1 MKPNNEQERMNNEEK
16 KKDLNPPVTGKEP
29 LTEAER
35 IKRKK
40 MIVYAMMGIVFVLV
54 MWLIFAPSND
64 GKTNLLG
71 TKGFNTE
78 MPDANSG
85 DIIGD
90 KTKAYEAGQMEDKQK
105 AREQALG
112 TLGDLY
118 QAGDGQLSG
127 NAQTDDFSLMTD
139 STAQAYEDDA
149 TRSAKAKIT
158 SSAAAYND
166 LSATLGGFYQNDQ
179 SRENEE
185 LRQRIVELEQQA
197 SAMQNPT
204 NTVDDQLTLMEKSY
218 QLAAKY
224 MPGSVQQQPEQTVAA
239 TGDKVKVTPVRNV
252 QKSVVSAL
260 QQEQSNE
267 DFIADYSVERNM
279 AFNTAV
285 GIVSALDKN
294 TISACIYGNQTV
306 TDGQKVQLRLLE
318 RMRVGDIIIPAN
330 AVVTGSARITGER
343 LGIGITSIEYAGSI
357 YPVKLSVYDTDGQEG
372 IFILGTMELNAAKE
386 VAANMGTSMGSSINI
401 SSDAKAQL
409 ASDLGKGL
417 IQGTS
422 QYIAKKMRTVK
433 VNLKANYH
441 VMLYAEKQ

>member
-1 MKPNNEQERMNNEEK
+1 MNKEEEK
-16 KKDLNPPVTGKEP
+16 KKDLNPPVEDKEP

-35 IKRKK
+35 IRRKK
-40 MIVYAMMGIVFVLV
+40 LVAYSLMGIVFVLV
-54 MWLIFAPSND
+54 MWLIFAPSD
-64 GKTNLLG
+64 GGKSLTLG
-71 TKGFNTE
+71 AKGFNTE

-112 TLGDLY
+112 SLGDLY
-118 QAGDGQLSG
+118 QSGSG
-127 NAQTDDFSLMTD
+127 NQSEGFSLMSD
-139 STAQAYEDDA
+139 STAQTYEDDA
-149 TRSAKAKIT
+149 SRKAKEKIT
-158 SSAAAYND
+158 SSAAAYNN
-166 LSATLGGFYQNDQ
+166 LNTTLGGFYTSDQ

-185 LRQRIVELEQQA
+185 LRQRVAELEEKA
-197 SAMQNPT
+197 AELQNPKS
-204 NTVDDQLTLMEKSY
+204 TVDEQLELMEKSY
-218 QLAAKY
+218 QMAAKY
-224 MPGSVQQQPEQTVAA
+224 MPGSAQAQPEQTA
-239 TGDKVKVTPVRNV
+239 TATVGDKAQVTPVKNV

-267 DFIADYSVERNM
+267 DFVAEYSVERNM

-343 LGIGITSIEYAGSI
+343 LGISITSIEYAGSI
-357 YPVKLSVYDTDGQEG
+357 YPVKLSVYDTDGQQG
-372 IFILGTMELNAAKE
+372 IFIPGSMELNAAKE

-433 VNLKANYH
+433 VNLKANYR

>member
-1 MKPNNEQERMNNEEK
+1 MNNEEK
-16 KKDLNPPVTGKEP
+16 KKDQNPPVTGKEP

-54 MWLIFAPSND
+54 LWLIFAPSND

-90 KTKAYEAGQMEDKQK
+90 KTKAYEASQMEDKQQ
-105 AREQALG
+105 AREQAIGSL
-112 TLGDLY
+112 DELY
-118 QAGDGQLSG
+118 KGSPDK
-127 NAQTDDFSLMTD
+127 AQTGDFSLMAD

-149 TRSAKAKIT
+149 SRKAKEKIT
-158 SSAAAYND
+158 SSAAAYNN
-166 LSATLGGFYQNDQ
+166 LNTTLGGFYQNDQ

-185 LRQRIVELEQQA
+185 LRQRVAELEERA
-197 SAMQNPT
+197 NELQNPKS
-204 NTVDDQLTLMEKSY
+204 TVDEQLELMEKSY
-218 QLAAKY
+218 QMAAKY
-224 MPGSVQQQPEQTVAA
+224 MPGGAQQRQGQSTTAT
-239 TGDKVKVTPVRNV
+239 TGDKVQVTPVRNV
-252 QKSVVSAL
+252 PKSVVSAL

-267 DFIADYSVERNM
+267 EFMADYSVERNM

-306 TDGQKVQLRLLE
+306 TDGQKVRLRLLE
-318 RMRVGDIIIPAN
+318 QMRVGDIIIPAN

-357 YPVKLSVYDTDGQEG
+357 YNVKLNVYDTDGQEG
-372 IFILGTMELNAAKE
+372 IFIPGSMELNAAKE

-401 SSDAKAQL
+401 SSDAGAQL

-433 VNLKANYH
+433 VHLKSNYR
-441 VMLYAEKQ
+441 VMLYADKQ

>member
-1 MKPNNEQERMNNEEK
+1 MNNEEK

-40 MIVYAMMGIVFVLV
+40 MIVYAIMGIVFVLV

-90 KTKAYEAGQMEDKQK
+90 KTKAYEASQMEDKQQ
-105 AREQALG
+105 AREQAIGSLG
-112 TLGDLY
+112 ELY
-118 QAGDGQLSG
+118 QAGNGSQSATG
-127 NAQTDDFSLMTD
+127 DFSLMAD
-139 STAQAYEDDA
+139 STAEAYEDDA
-149 TRSAKAKIT
+149 SRKAKEKIT
-158 SSAAAYND
+158 SSAAAYNN
-166 LSATLGGFYQNDQ
+166 LNTTLGGFYQNDQ

-185 LRQRIVELEQQA
+185 LRQRVAELEERA
-197 SAMQNPT
+197 NELQNPKS
-204 NTVDDQLTLMEKSY
+204 TVDEQLELMEKSY
-218 QLAAKY
+218 QMAAKY
-224 MPGSVQQQPEQTVAA
+224 MPGGTQQQGQAVTS
-239 TGDKVKVTPVRNV
+239 TSGDKVQVTPVRNV

-260 QQEQSNE
+260 QQEKGNE
-267 DFIADYSVERNM
+267 EFMADYSVERNM

-306 TDGQKVQLRLLE
+306 TDGQKVRLRLLE
-318 RMRVGDIIIPAN
+318 QMRVGEIIIHAN
-330 AVVTGSARITGER
+330 SVETGSARITGER

-357 YPVKLSVYDTDGQEG
+357 YNVKLNVYDTDGQEG
-372 IFILGTMELNAAKE
+372 
-386 VAANMGTSMGSSINI
+386 
-401 SSDAKAQL
+401 
-409 ASDLGKGL
+409 
-417 IQGTS
+417 
-422 QYIAKKMRTVK
+422 
-433 VNLKANYH
+433 
-441 VMLYAEKQ
+441 

>member
-1 MKPNNEQERMNNEEK
+1 MNKEE
-16 KKDLNPPVTGKEP
+16 KKDLNPPVEGKEP

-40 MIVYAMMGIVFVLV
+40 LVAYSLMGVVFVLV
-54 MWLIFAPSND
+54 MWLIFGTSD
-64 GKTNLLG
+64 GGKSLTLG
-71 TKGFNTE
+71 AKGFNTE

-112 TLGDLY
+112 NLGDLY
-118 QAGDGQLSG
+118 QPGSG
-127 NAQTDDFSLMTD
+127 SQTDNFSLLSD

-149 TRSAKAKIT
+149 SRKAKEKIT
-158 SSAAAYND
+158 SSAAAYNN
-166 LSATLGGFYQNDQ
+166 LNTTLGGFYTSDQ

-185 LRQRIVELEQQA
+185 LRQRVAELEQQA

-204 NTVDDQLTLMEKSY
+204 STVDDQLALMEKSY

-224 MPGSVQQQPEQTVAA
+224 MPGGAQQQPEQTVAA
-239 TGDKVKVTPVRNV
+239 TGDKAKVTPVRNV

-260 QQEQSNE
+260 QQEQCNE
-267 DFIADYSVERNM
+267 DFIAEYSVERNM

-318 RMRVGDIIIPAN
+318 QMRVGEVIVPAN
-330 AVVTGSARITGER
+330 TVLTGSAKIAGER

-357 YPVKLSVYDTDGQEG
+357 YNVKLNVYDTDGQQG
-372 IFILGTMELNAAKE
+372 IFIPGSMEMNAVKE

-401 SSDAKAQL
+401 SGDAGAQL
-409 ASDLGKGL
+409 ASDLGKG
-417 IQGTS
+417 IINGTS

-433 VNLKANYH
+433 VHLKSGYR